1 MKLLLNYNANPN
13 SSDKNGRPLLLSA
26 AASGNPAVVEEFL
39 KYAPDVNA
47 RDLQG
52 RTALMEAV
60 GQWHYGGEGPQ
71 VSRAKVVAL
80 LLKAGADPNA
90 ADDKGMTALI
100 ECGWDADAALELIKA
115 GANVNAKS
123 KEGFTPMINAPD
135 AGVVRVLLEN
145 GADPNVR
152 GNDGLTALELARKY
166 SEKKKIHVLE
176 AWDREKTAEK

>member
-1 MKLLLNYNANPN
+1 MHKLLQAILN
-13 SSDKNGRPLLLSA
+13 DDRPKVNQLLRADRELATRLMDAPKLHTSKILHWIYAGDTALHLA
-26 AASGNPAVVEEFL
+26 AAGYRVEIAEI
-39 KYAPDVNA
+39 
-47 RDLQG
+47 
-52 RTALMEAV
+52 
-60 GQWHYGGEGPQ
+60 
-71 VSRAKVVAL
+71 L
-80 LLKAGADPNA
+80 LAAGADPNA

-176 AWDREKTAEK
+176 AWDREKAAEK